1 MKQPTRIWLSMLL
14 LMVSATV
21 STHAQSDSVEISLL
35 TCAPHHEVYALYGHT
50 AIRIRDSHTGT
61 DVAVNYG
68 IFNFNKPHFVL
79 KFIFGLTDYEMGIV
93 PFDYFRQEYAAEGR
107 QVVEQVL
114 DLTPDEKRR
123 VMEAVAIN
131 AMPENKEYR
140 YNFFY
145 DNCTTR
151 ARDMIVNHL
160 QGHVDYAEAKSAE
173 PVSFRAMTHRYNENR
188 RWSRFGND
196 LLLGI
201 KADRKTTVGERQF
214 LPEQLMHDFD
224 RAVVVGA
231 DGTQRLLVS
240 RRRIVVEGS
249 PTAMPV
255 SELPMTPRHFGIL
268 ILLTVVILTW
278 MERKGHNRWQVDAV
292 LMGVTGLA
300 GIVLLAMVFSKHPTV
315 NLNLQILVLN
325 PLTLIFVYPVIKRVR
340 QRRSHVFWSI
350 AIVLI
355 LCFFMGNAVQDY
367 AEGMNFLAS
376 SLLIRCLANRWRL
389 RTTAQTEISNIKLKA
404 KEMLP

>member
-1 MKQPTRIWLSMLL
+1 MKQLTRIWLSVLL
-14 LMVSATV
+14 PVLSATV

-50 AIRIRDSHTGT
+50 AIRIKDNHTGT

-114 DLTPDEKRR
+114 DLTSDEKRR
-123 VMEAVAIN
+123 IMEAVAIN

-145 DNCTTR
+145 NNCTTR
-151 ARDMIVNHL
+151 ARDMIVSHL

-214 LPEQLMHDFD
+214 LPGQLMHDFD
-224 RAVVVGA
+224 HAVVVET
-231 DGTQRLLVS
+231 DGTQRPLVIQ
-240 RRRIVVEGS
+240 RRIVVEGS

-255 SELPMTPRHFGIL
+255 SELPITPRHFGIL
-268 ILLTVVILTW
+268 ILLAVVILTW
-278 MERKGHNRWQVDAV
+278 MERKGHMLWQVDAG
-292 LMGVTGLA
+292 LMVVTGLA

-340 QRRSHVFWSI
+340 QRRSHVFWNI

-355 LCFFMGNAVQDY
+355 LCFFTGNAVQDY
-367 AEGMNFLAS
+367 AEGMNLLAS
-376 SLLIRCLANRWRL
+376 SLLIRCLVNRWRL
-389 RTTAQTEISNIKLKA
+389 RTTAQTEISNIK
-404 KEMLP
+404 